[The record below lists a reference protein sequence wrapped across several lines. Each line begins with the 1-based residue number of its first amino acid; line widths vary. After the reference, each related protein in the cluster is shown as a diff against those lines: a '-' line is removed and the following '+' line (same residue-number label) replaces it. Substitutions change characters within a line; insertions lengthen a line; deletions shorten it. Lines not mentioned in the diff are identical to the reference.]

1 MRFTKL
7 YEFGVVR
14 DLLSQKDSLQHY
26 VDQEVEPVRGF
37 KVRAEFA
44 LQHRLELSQ
53 QASSIKAFEAF
64 ILKTS
69 LELDWNDQLKG
80 V

>member
-1 MRFTKL
+1 MRFAKL

-14 DLLSQKDSLQHY
+14 DLLSQKDSLQHN

-44 LQHRLELSQ
+44 LQQGLELSQ

-64 ILKTS
+64 ILKTG
-69 LELDWNDQLKG
+69 LELDWND
-80 V
+80 